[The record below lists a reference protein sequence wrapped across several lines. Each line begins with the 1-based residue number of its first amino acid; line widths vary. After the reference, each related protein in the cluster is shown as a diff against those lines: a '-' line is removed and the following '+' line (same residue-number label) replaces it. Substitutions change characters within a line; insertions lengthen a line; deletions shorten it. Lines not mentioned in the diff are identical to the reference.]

1 MQRPGVIVAV
11 AIGLTALVAPIWW
24 SVHLAWRQSLAAAEN
39 RLRYNARDV
48 DRRAEETRN
57 QMLGGEQVLKKANL
71 APCSPG
77 EIDLMRQIALVSS
90 YLQFVAR
97 IEGDNLI
104 CTSLG
109 TVGPIPVGPVTLTS
123 EYGID
128 ERLNVK
134 IPIGTGESFY
144 IFSSDGFAFSV
155 HPDLPIDTS
164 TEGPDVSLAI
174 FVPSSAAHLQITGFG
189 PHLRPEWFR
198 VIPKGG
204 ETAFVD
210 QGFVISIVRSAQG
223 DFAVVA
229 AAPASYVHRRVARFA
244 MLYVPLGVVCGI
256 ALAWAVFYIAR
267 RSLSMS
273 SVLRAAAHRREFFVE
288 YQPIVEVDT
297 RRWIGAE
304 ALVRWRRPGKV
315 VQPDL
320 FIPMAEETEV
330 ISLIT
335 NCVAAIVAADLPR
348 FVSIEPDFKVT
359 MNLSPSDLRSTATL
373 TTLENILRVAGVR
386 PANLEIEATERSFIH
401 GEEIQDI
408 IRKIRSLGIS
418 VAIDDFGT
426 GYSSLLY
433 LQNLDLD
440 ILKIDK
446 AFVDTIGTDGA
457 TNGVV
462 LHIIE
467 MAHSLN
473 LGTIAEGVETEEQAD
488 FLLQR
493 GVRHAQGWLFGKPMA
508 AESLCDS
515 LLEARALREREISA

>member
-1 MQRPGVIVAV
+1 M
-11 AIGLTALVAPIWW
+11 
-24 SVHLAWRQSLAAAEN
+24 
-39 RLRYNARDV
+39 
-48 DRRAEETRN
+48 
-57 QMLGGEQVLKKANL
+57 
-71 APCSPG
+71 
-77 EIDLMRQIALVSS
+77 
-90 YLQFVAR
+90 
-97 IEGDNLI
+97 
-104 CTSLG
+104 
-109 TVGPIPVGPVTLTS
+109 TLTS
-123 EYGID
+123 EYGYD

-134 IPIGTGESFY
+134 IPIGSGIGSGESFY
-144 IFSSDGFAFSV
+144 IFSSGGFAFSV
-155 HPDLPIDTS
+155 HPDLPIDTT

-174 FVPSSAAHLQITGFG
+174 FVPSSAAHVQITGFG

-244 MLYVPLGVVCGI
+244 LFYVPLGVLCGL
-256 ALAWAVFYIAR
+256 ALAWAVFYVAR

-273 SVLRAAAHRREFFVE
+273 AVLRAAAHRREFFVE
-288 YQPIVEVDT
+288 YQPIVEMDT

-320 FIPMAEETEV
+320 FIPMAEETGIV
-330 ISLIT
+330 TLIT
-335 NCVAAIVAADLPR
+335 DCVAAIVAVDLPQ

-359 MNLSPSDLRSTATL
+359 MNVSALDLRSTATL
-373 TTLENILRVAGVR
+373 TTLENILRISGAR
-386 PANLEIEATERSFIH
+386 PANLEIEATEHSFIH
-401 GEEIQDI
+401 GEEIQDTI
-408 IRKIRSLGIS
+408 GKIRSMGIS

-457 TNGVV
+457 THEVV

-473 LGTIAEGVETEEQAD
+473 LGTIAEGVETEEQAN
-488 FLLQR
+488 FLLHR
-493 GVRHAQGWLFGKPMA
+493 GVRRAQGWLFGKPMP

-515 LLEARALREREISA
+515 LLGARAMRERKSMREARL